1 MQLRTFSTIDI
12 LQPQFTG
19 FLQTVAPGF
28 MPLEQQAALFV
39 EIAPGIAINSIT
51 DIALKK
57 TQAIPG
63 MQIVE
68 RAFGLLELH
77 HFDQGQVREAGRVIL
92 DHLGLREQD
101 RLKPRIVSREI
112 ITGLEGYQSQLINRM
127 RHGNMITE
135 NEALYILEVQPA
147 GYAAIATNEA
157 EKASPIN
164 VLEFISFG
172 AFGRVWLG
180 GSEANIHE
188 AARAAERCL
197 GEITGK
203 TTDG

>member
-1 MQLRTFSTIDI
+1 MQLRTFTYIDI

-28 MPLEQQAALFV
+28 MPLEQQAALLV
-39 EIAPGIAINSIT
+39 EIAPGIAINVIT
-51 DIALKK
+51 DVALKK

-77 HFDQGQVREAGRVIL
+77 HFDQGQVREAGRAIL
-92 DHLGLREQD
+92 DHLRLKESD
-101 RLKPRIVSREI
+101 RLKPKIKSAEI
-112 ITGLEGYQSQLINRM
+112 ITGLEGHQSQLINRM
-127 RHGNMITE
+127 RHGNMIGE
-135 NEALYILEVQPA
+135 NEALYIMEVEPA

-164 VLEFISFG
+164 VLEFMCFG
-172 AFGRVWLG
+172 ANGRVWLG
-180 GSEANIHE
+180 GSEENIRE
-188 AARAAERCL
+188 AAKAAEQAL
-197 GEITGK
+197 ADLHGVN
-203 TTDG
+203 